1 MSDDVLVPGAR
12 EDEGHDPDYRYSLAN
27 ERTFLAWIR
36 TALSLVAGAVAVV
49 QLLPA
54 RSDADVRWLVGV
66 VLAVVAATTA
76 VLAYTRW
83 AATERAMRTGLPRP
97 GGRGLLVVATAIVL
111 LSLGALAL
119 ALGTAR

>member
-1 MSDDVLVPGAR
+1 MSDDVLVPGVR

-97 GGRGLLVVATAIVL
+97 GSRGLLVVATAIVL